1 MSRISFVEHRGKQ
14 IIVMDFSHLR
24 PGDEFLASVAEAK
37 AWISSR
43 PAKSILSIFD
53 ATGAV
58 YNLEVVTVMK
68 DFTKHNEP
76 FIKAST
82 VVGIEGLLNIALT
95 AVSKFSGRT
104 FKTFKDRPSAMD
116 WLVEQ

>member
-1 MSRISFVEHRGKQ
+1 MSRVSFVEHRGKT
-14 IIVMDFSHLR
+14 IVVMDFSNLR
-24 PGDEFLASVAEAK
+24 PGDEFFSGILEAK
-37 AWISSR
+37 AWFASQ
-43 PAKSILSIFD
+43 PAKSALSVFD

-58 YNLEVVTVMK
+58 YNMEVVNVLK
-68 DFTKHNEP
+68 AFTKHNEP
-76 FIKAST
+76 FVKAST
-82 VVGIEGLLNIALT
+82 VVGVEGLLNLALT

>member
-1 MSRISFVEHRGKQ
+1 
-14 IIVMDFSHLR
+14 
-24 PGDEFLASVAEAK
+24 
-37 AWISSR
+37 
-43 PAKSILSIFD
+43 
-53 ATGAV
+53 
-58 YNLEVVTVMK
+58 
-68 DFTKHNEP
+68 
-76 FIKAST
+76 